1 MSKQLYEEALADVKK
16 LKEVAEDNAKRAILE
31 AVTPRIK
38 DLIENE
44 LLGSERND
52 EVDPASGEDDPVSDG
67 PLYDENLKKQP
78 DGALETESDVYE
90 MSYESIKKLG
100 SLIPESNKST
110 INFSK
115 RFAAVIEATRNLKSS
130 SLNESITD
138 RSAMIAS
145 TISELENMYAQLQ
158 ESKSSSPK
166 KRLYEDTLEN
176 CFRTLTQLTERK
188 TMKKNRIINENDLTF
203 TISGLPDME
212 DDALDSLSIDI
223 EAPGGGEGGD
233 EEGGDELDLGGDDE
247 EGGDEDSDEDE
258 EGGDEDSDED
268 EEEKMESRRLRNDM
282 IVEIDEGMLRREI
295 GRMKNLREA
304 EETKAQSW
312 GHGAGKVG
320 DGFEDDDMGDPFVDI
335 DLREQQ
341 VDQAHSEDGE
351 HGPAEQ
357 SNDQSNEPGKTV
369 STESLRRR
377 LAVEASIQTEAKK
390 KAQST
395 KKQGDAAQRESQNKQ
410 ITAQA
415 QMKEAQAQNKQGK
428 TQSAQKKAQQ
438 AKKTQQEA
446 QQKKKQAQQMKE
458 AYAFYARRFNESVT
472 RCNKIKGLLS
482 EAARKGRTNNGGSTR
497 SAVETNNLRTKLA
510 ETNLFNAKLLYAN
523 KVLQNESFTKRQKAE
538 VIERLDEA
546 RNVREVTLVYES
558 LAKTLRS
565 SPARRMTESAARPVL
580 GSSSRAE
587 RPASTL
593 TEGIEADRWARLAG
607 IIK

>member
-44 LLGSERND
+44 LLGVK
-52 EVDPASGEDDPVSDG
+52 EVEDAGKENPDNVKR
-67 PLYDENLKKQP
+67 PLHDENLEP
-78 DGALETESDVYE
+78 EDGALENESEMYE
-90 MSYESIKKLG
+90 MSLESIKKLG
-100 SLIPESNKST
+100 SLVSKRPT
-110 INFSK
+110 TNFSK
-115 RFAAVIEATRNLKSS
+115 RLASIVETTKKLQTSV
-130 SLNESITD
+130 LDESKVNH
-138 RSAMIAS
+138 SAMIAS
-145 TISELENMYAQLQ
+145 TISELKNMYAQLQ
-158 ESKSSSPK
+158 ESTSSSPK

-203 TISGLPDME
+203 TISGLPDMD
-212 DDALDSLSIDI
+212 DDALDSLNIDI
-223 EAPGGGEGGD
+223 EAPGGDEGGD
-233 EEGGDELDLGGDDE
+233 EEGSDELDLGDEEEGGDDDLDLGDEE
-247 EGGDEDSDEDE
+247 EGGDEGSDEDE
-258 EGGDEDSDED
+258 
-268 EEEKMESRRLRNDM
+268 EEEKMESRRLSNDM

-295 GRMKNLREA
+295 GRMKALREA

-312 GHGAGKVG
+312 GHGAGNVG
-320 DGFEDDDMGDPFVDI
+320 DGFEDEDLGDPFVDI
-335 DLREQQ
+335 DLREQDENEPPKISQ
-341 VDQAHSEDGE
+341 GMYEDDPPLKGGLDEYGMDEGDEEVSQGPTKKDPKEMAAH
-351 HGPAEQ
+351 PAAQ
-357 SNDQSNEPGKTV
+357 SNRQPNLPEA
-369 STESLRRR
+369 LQHR
-377 LAVEASIQTEAKK
+377 LNAETKLQAEAKQKAGKAK
-390 KAQST
+390 KAA
-395 KKQGDAAQRESQNKQ
+395 KDAA
-410 ITAQA
+410 
-415 QMKEAQAQNKQGK
+415 
-428 TQSAQKKAQQ
+428 
-438 AKKTQQEA
+438 AKKDS
-446 QQKKKQAQQMKE
+446 KKEQQMKE
-458 AYAFYARRFNESVT
+458 AYAFFARRFNESVT
-472 RCNKIKGLLS
+472 RCNKIKGMLS

-558 LAKTLRS
+558 LAKALRS